1 MCMIVKN
8 PLLIDG
14 LIVINLVTGIILI
27 FLVVQNAEFVNQIQN
42 AKDSQTLYENSLSTC
57 NSNLITVGWQ
67 INSCNY
73 TAKNSEGEIKTLQNN
88 YSICQS
94 QLNSLNSQQSACS
107 NTFSSLSSQLSSC
120 NAQLSPYMNSYCG
133 IYSQHMH
140 SSDINIQTTATNA
153 KIGIESYLSNWMNM
167 YSTRYQIAS
176 RCSSKLS
183 AVPYTQLVGAMGSYY
198 WIVDTVEY
206 VNTPLSTS
214 MRDDTTVLQVK
225 SGQCN
230 EQALLLASMLRSQ
243 GIRANIIHLDV
254 PAPYCT
260 GGCGHAITIAYI
272 DGLSSCQPGWSWGTD
287 TVLLDPTFKGE
298 FGAIS
303 YMSTSVHLTL
313 EKLVDIPSS
322 LR

>member
-1 MCMIVKN
+1 MIVKK
-8 PLLIDG
+8 PWLIDG
-14 LIVINLVTGIILI
+14 LIIINLITGMILI
-27 FLVVQNAEFVNQIQN
+27 FLVVQNSEFVNQIQN
-42 AKDSQTLYENSLSTC
+42 AKDSQASYETSLSTC

-73 TAKNSEGEIKTLQNN
+73 TAKNADSEIKTLQNN
-88 YSICQS
+88 YSFCQS
-94 QLNSLNSQQSACS
+94 QLDSLNSQQSACS
-107 NTFSSLSSQLSSC
+107 NTLSSFSSQLSSC
-120 NAQLSPYMNSYCG
+120 TAQLSSYTSSYCG

-140 SSDINIQTTATNA
+140 SSDVNIQTAAVSA
-153 KIGIESYLSNWMNM
+153 KIDMENYVSNWMNM
-167 YSTRYQIAS
+167 FSRRYQIAS
-176 RCSSKLS
+176 SCSSKLS
-183 AVPYTQLVGAMGSYY
+183 NVPYTKLIGAMGSYY
-198 WIVDTVEY
+198 WIVDNVEY
-206 VNTPLSTS
+206 INTPLSTS

-272 DGLSSCQPGWSWGTD
+272 DGLTSCQPGWSWGTD

-303 YMSTSVHLTL
+303 YMSTSVQLTL